1 MTSKSLF
8 QPKAFYDSVKTYG
21 PNLDSWD
28 KFLKRSG
35 MNTIV
40 VTDGGLAD
48 AKTLSLEIVRNT
60 TPKHSHGTIT
70 TFNDSPVFQD

>member
-1 MTSKSLF
+1 
-8 QPKAFYDSVKTYG
+8 
-21 PNLDSWD
+21 
-28 KFLKRSG
+28 